1 MVHFKFSYCSLL
13 LALNSLVRFQP
24 ILSFRPLNPRF
35 LTTYSRMADQSANR
49 SGRKV
54 TSNGGGNPRGGAKS
68 DQSNRLFSVLKGA
81 GGTPLLS
88 QSVGDVSQ
96 TTSGEGAKAAG
107 HKRNRSRSGKSDNGP
122 NKIPVVALNAQ
133 EGQSGKMDVADDASD
148 APIPLIE
155 KEKPAYLTDFEFKNL
170 AISEDSKR
178 ALAGKMNIRYGLFRE
193 VACSHAVGF
202 NHAPA

>member
-1 MVHFKFSYCSLL
+1 
-13 LALNSLVRFQP
+13 
-24 ILSFRPLNPRF
+24 
-35 LTTYSRMADQSANR
+35 MADQSANR

-54 TSNGGGNPRGGAKS
+54 TNGGGNVRGGVKS

-96 TTSGEGAKAAG
+96 TTDAPKAAG

-122 NKIPVVALNAQ
+122 NKIPLVATNTQ
-133 EGQSGKMDVADDASD
+133 ESQSGKMDVADDASD
-148 APIPLIE
+148 APIPVIE

-178 ALAGKMNIRYGLFRE
+178 ALAGKMNIRFVVFLYVYSQLEIIRYNP
-193 VACSHAVGF
+193 VL
-202 NHAPA
+202 

>member
-1 MVHFKFSYCSLL
+1 MVHFKFSYCSLVL
-13 LALNSLVRFQP
+13 VLNSLVRFQP

-54 TSNGGGNPRGGAKS
+54 TSNGGGNARGGAKS
-68 DQSNRLFSVLKGA
+68 EQSNRLFSVLKGA

-96 TTSGEGAKAAG
+96 TIGSGDAVKAAG

-122 NKIPVVALNAQ
+122 NKIPVVALHAK

-178 ALAGKMNIRYGLFRE
+178 ALAGKMNIRL
-193 VACSHAVGF
+193 VMI
-202 NHAPA
+202 